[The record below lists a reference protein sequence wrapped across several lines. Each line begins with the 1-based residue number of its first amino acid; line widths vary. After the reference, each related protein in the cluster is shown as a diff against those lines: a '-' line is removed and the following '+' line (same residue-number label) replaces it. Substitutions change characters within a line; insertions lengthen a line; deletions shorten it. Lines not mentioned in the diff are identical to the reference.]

1 MNIKHIKSLA
11 IAVCMGLLVVFA
23 QPVLSLTTVLDD
35 TANDPENVMDINDAG
50 VTNWKT
56 FEDKIFNIV
65 KSSNPSAAQ
74 QVSLDVTHSGGTVTR
89 IRPDVLAKVGTKY
102 KVIDVKTSKVKDLG
116 ALPDLSVFCTSNQK
130 IVYPLI
136 NKIATGNST
145 ITKVVVKG
153 TQGGALGLSDGT
165 TIALEDGV
173 DFYVNTPANNFG
185 SYVKRKMI
193 K

>member
-1 MNIKHIKSLA
+1 MNIKHLKSIV

-23 QPVLSLTTVLDD
+23 QPVSSLTTVLDD

-56 FEDKIFNIV
+56 FEDKIFGIV
-65 KSSNPSAAQ
+65 KSSNPNAAQ

-89 IRPDVLAKVGTKY
+89 IRPDILAKVGTKF

-136 NKIATGNST
+136 NKIAAGTST
-145 ITKVVVKG
+145 ITKVTVKG
-153 TQGGALGLSDGT
+153 TQGSALGLSDGT
-165 TIALEDGV
+165 SVSLEDGV
-173 DFYVNTPANNFG
+173 DFYVNTPANDF
-185 SYVKRKMI
+185 SKYVKRKLI